1 MLEEDLEINIV
12 VSTVRLMVVDRVLRS
27 GFEEA
32 GRAHNH
38 CTLYLVLICK
48 ESLLVH
54 TVMFLRLPFE
64 ITKTSLNSQNILS
77 SLAKLEP
84 HVHLSCCF

>member
-12 VSTVRLMVVDRVLRS
+12 VSTVRLMVFDRVRS

-38 CTLYLVLICK
+38 CTLYLVICT
-48 ESLLVH
+48 ESLLIH
-54 TVMFLRLPFE
+54 TGMFLRWPFE
-64 ITKTSLNSQNILS
+64 IMKTS
-77 SLAKLEP
+77 
-84 HVHLSCCF
+84 